1 MQRDIALEYHP
12 DWHDFFSSYT
22 LSSEA
27 LMQATHVIKDI
38 LDRSRRSQHESHTRI
53 MLRQIARNEYEVTAA
68 CPELAAF
75 GSRKSDLMFHHSTS
89 PRRTQFAPCCCQLCP
104 KFTHSLPPVSQ
115 PARTLCDVVTA
126 LKESLGAAT
135 TIQVS
140 EFEVPKGAM
149 CPHNVP
155 THPLCLSRPMR
166 SLAVTPPPL
175 TRLRVVHRA
184 PARPDAQSTSIGI

>member
-68 CPELAAF
+68 CPELATF
-75 GSRKSDLMFHHSTS
+75 GSRKPGRVIHHSAS
-89 PRRTQFAPCCCQLCP
+89 PPRTQFASCCSCQIAPPC
-104 KFTHSLPPVSQ
+104 T
-115 PARTLCDVVTA
+115 
-126 LKESLGAAT
+126 
-135 TIQVS
+135 
-140 EFEVPKGAM
+140 
-149 CPHNVP
+149 
-155 THPLCLSRPMR
+155 PLCFAAGAHAL
-166 SLAVTPPPL
+166 
-175 TRLRVVHRA
+175 
-184 PARPDAQSTSIGI
+184 